1 MLCRRASRSKIAAG
15 RAGSAPFEDTLSPRT
30 TFLSRM
36 IGLYCVLIAL
46 SMVTHKQATE
56 RTMNALINN
65 PPLLFIVALLAMAA
79 GIAIVLTHN
88 VWSGG
93 ALPIIITLVGW
104 LSLFKGLTFLFLPP
118 DAAVNYFAALH
129 YEQLFY
135 LYAAI
140 DLILGAYLTYSGFRS
155 H

>member
-1 MLCRRASRSKIAAG
+1 
-15 RAGSAPFEDTLSPRT
+15 
-30 TFLSRM
+30 M